1 MRKNKIFWGLSAL
14 CLSMPIA
21 ASSADKLLLEAN
33 SKLALSYSP
42 YRLAEVETTDSKSV
56 FGQIMG
62 GTPGQTIAVV
72 DKLVLKDVLDSF
84 HQMCGYQPSQVT
96 AINVVSHSY
105 PEFYEVWEFDDND
118 SHMDNGKSALSLVLK
133 ALPNNGGTDIDIYGD
148 CHPKPL
154 SFTNLK

>member
-1 MRKNKIFWGLSAL
+1 
-14 CLSMPIA
+14 MPIA

-96 AINVVSHSY
+96 AINVVSH
-105 PEFYEVWEFDDND
+105 
-118 SHMDNGKSALSLVLK
+118 MDNGKSALSLVLK

>member
-1 MRKNKIFWGLSAL
+1 MLKNKIFCGLFAL
-14 CLSMPIA
+14 CLNIPFTA
-21 ASSADKLLLEAN
+21 NSADKLLLEAN

-42 YRLAEVETTDSKSV
+42 YRLAEVEANDTKSV
-56 FGQIMG
+56 IGQIMAG
-62 GTPGQTIAVV
+62 SPGQTIAIA

-84 HQMCGYQPSQVT
+84 NQMCGYKPNQVT
-96 AINVVSHSY
+96 AVNVVSHSY
-105 PEFYEVWEFDDND
+105 PEFYEVWEFDDIN
-118 SHMDNGKSALSLVLK
+118 SNMGNGKSALSLVLK

>member
-96 AINVVSHSY
+96 AINVVSH
-105 PEFYEVWEFDDND
+105 
-118 SHMDNGKSALSLVLK
+118 MDNGKSALSLVLK